1 MDPEF
6 GKAYAE
12 LYRTHWWFR
21 AREMVLLREIAR
33 ILRNSSSFSS
43 CSSPTGASVQ
53 RAQDADSSG
62 SSSLANC
69 HQPRILDVGCGDA
82 LFFDRLT
89 KIGDVE
95 GIESEAALVGAYNP
109 YRSRIHFGFLD
120 ENFRPSAP
128 YDLVLLL
135 DVLEH
140 IKEPAPVLKRA
151 VELLAPEGNV
161 IITVPAFQALWTTH
175 DDLNHHFVRYTKR
188 SFQQLAANARMK
200 IDHQRYLFQWTF
212 LPKFG
217 AHLVEAV
224 LKPKPSIP
232 RTPPRIINGL
242 FAAISVGEAVLFEN
256 ASVPFGGSLLVVGSA
271 AE

>member
-21 AREMVLLREIAR
+21 AREMVLLREIDC
-33 ILRNSSSFSS
+33 ILRSRGPFE
-43 CSSPTGASVQ
+43 PGI
-53 RAQDADSSG
+53 G
-62 SSSLANC
+62 SR
-69 HQPRILDVGCGDA
+69 PRILDVGCGDA

-95 GIESEAALVGAYNP
+95 GIESEAALVRADNP
-109 YRSRIHFGFLD
+109 HRSRIHLGFLD
-120 ENFRPSAP
+120 ENFRPAAP
-128 YDLVLLL
+128 YDLLLLL

-151 VELLAPEGNV
+151 VELLAPAGKV

-188 SFQQLAANARMK
+188 SFQQLAAKARMK

-217 AHLVEAV
+217 AHMVESV

-242 FAAISVGEAVLFEN
+242 LAAMSVGEAVLFEN
-256 ASVPFGGSLLVVGSA
+256 VSVPFGGSLLVVGSA
-271 AE
+271 AD